1 MFISNLNNDQQGKLQ
16 TLTQMLVNTDYTTQ
30 QQPYVFDT
38 GLSTTVLLEL
48 EDSFTTQEAKV
59 SLLLELMSAAYQHK
73 TAGVDKYGLIQAIA
87 WKLNIPLQLLQDME
101 YWVELQSILT
111 KEAKMLM
118 SEPTR
123 H

>member
-1 MFISNLNNDQQGKLQ
+1 MFISNLNNDQQGKLH
-16 TLTQMLVNTDYTTQ
+16 TLTQMLVHTENAAK
-30 QQPYVFDT
+30 QQPYVSDT
-38 GLSTTVLLEL
+38 GLNTTVLLEL

-59 SLLLELMSAAYQHK
+59 SLLLELMSAAYQHQ
-73 TAGVDKYGLIQAIA
+73 TDHVDNYGIIQAIA
-87 WKLNIPLQLLQDME
+87 WKLNIPSQLLQDME

-118 SEPTR
+118 SEPTC